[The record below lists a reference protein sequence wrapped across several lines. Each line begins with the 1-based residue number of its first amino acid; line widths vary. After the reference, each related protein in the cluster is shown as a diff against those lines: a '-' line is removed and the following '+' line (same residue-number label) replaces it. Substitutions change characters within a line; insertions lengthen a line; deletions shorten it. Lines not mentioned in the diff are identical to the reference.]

1 MEKLLIAKDIL
12 NKFLKYEL
20 AKNKYNNN
28 YTKSTQSK
36 NSYTNWQKA
45 KGDGMEMKDVLTRN
59 LFMWSEYA
67 YNDMTYMEIANKFD
81 LSYEWT
87 IGIVKK
93 TDKSIKLF
101 MNKMEAA

>member
-1 MEKLLIAKDIL
+1 MDKLFIAKEIL

-36 NSYTNWQKA
+36 NSYTNWKKA
-45 KGDGMEMKDVLTRN
+45 KEDGMEMKDVLTRN
-59 LFMWSEYA
+59 LFMWSEYV
-67 YNDMTYMEIANKFD
+67 YNNMTYKEIANKFD
-81 LSYEWT
+81 LSYGWT
-87 IGIVKK
+87 IGVVKK

-101 MNKMEAA
+101 MKKMEAA